1 MRINS
6 VGSYGRTAL
15 IKSTMQDA
23 PIRAVAR
30 SKFMTAME
38 LQEMTRKDSSNV
50 NSMQKKAQS
59 IDFGKLVDAILKSG
73 DLSK

>member
-6 VGSYGRTAL
+6 VGGYGRTAL

-23 PIRAVAR
+23 PIRAVAK
-30 SKFMTAME
+30 SEFMSVME
-38 LQEMTRKDSSNV
+38 LQEMIRKDSSNV
-50 NSMQKKAQS
+50 NSMQKPT
-59 IDFGKLVDAILKSG
+59 INFDKLVDAILKSG

>member
-6 VGSYGRTAL
+6 VGGYGRTAL

-23 PIRAVAR
+23 PIRAVAK
-30 SKFMTAME
+30 SEFMSVME
-38 LQEMTRKDSSNV
+38 LQEMIRKDSSNV
-50 NSMQKKAQS
+50 NSMQKATPT
-59 IDFGKLVDAILKSG
+59 INFDKLLDAILKSG